1 MFALIKEVNTTIKLL
16 LVLVKLIN
24 QSFNYHMKDFSVHTK
39 QRKQLLLL
47 DAKLRLANIHNAR
60 KNRGV

>member
-39 QRKQLLLL
+39 QRKQLIVLQ
-47 DAKLRLANIHNAR
+47 AKLNLARIHNAR
-60 KNRGV
+60 E

>member
-24 QSFNYHMKDFSVHTK
+24 QSFNYHMKDLTIRTK
-39 QRKQLLLL
+39 QHKQLLLL
-47 DAKLRLANIHNAR
+47 DTKLSLARIHNAR
-60 KNRGV
+60 ARRGL